1 MKESF
6 IMPESE
12 MLLEQYKL
20 YVEMADRLSARRA
33 QTNKFYIAL
42 LTSLL
47 LVLSAVSEKNLF
59 LNYKI
64 PVFFFL
70 SLLGILLNYVWY
82 INIKSYRQLNS
93 GKFKIIQQMEESLP
107 FQCYT
112 DEWKL
117 LGEGENSN
125 KYLQFTAIEP
135 NVPKILVIP
144 YVLMMMYS
152 LILFL
157 L

>member
-1 MKESF
+1 LKESF